1 MSWRSILSIDSF
13 GRKKIKIWEEI
24 KKDGNES
31 GTMAPRCVLYT
42 LPSVIFWK
50 LFFFLSYLIIFS
62 FGTLPAVTWK
72 KSADLRRL
80 FFGGGGGG
88 GLDTIVLLLLLCGNT
103 MMAHQ
108 HLIVSPFIF
117 FSFVWCP
124 FDGLEWRHSVKRDI
138 PIPVFLFL
146 LSGVSRS
153 NQTPNHRAHLL
164 IVLIDS

>member
-1 MSWRSILSIDSF
+1 
-13 GRKKIKIWEEI
+13 
-24 KKDGNES
+24 
-31 GTMAPRCVLYT
+31 V
-42 LPSVIFWK
+42 V
-50 LFFFLSYLIIFS
+50 
-62 FGTLPAVTWK
+62 VV
-72 KSADLRRL
+72 
-80 FFGGGGGG
+80 G

-108 HLIVSPFIF
+108 HLIVSPLF

>member
-1 MSWRSILSIDSF
+1 MENGEQWHLDVSCIHCLRLSF
-13 GRKKIKIWEEI
+13 GNFSSSWPDFVDFWWFFVRDFASDDMKRK
-24 KKDGNES
+24 
-31 GTMAPRCVLYT
+31 
-42 LPSVIFWK
+42 
-50 LFFFLSYLIIFS
+50 
-62 FGTLPAVTWK
+62 
-72 KSADLRRL
+72 ADLSVVC
-80 FFGGGGGG
+80 FSVVVVV

-117 FSFVWCP
+117 FSFIWCP